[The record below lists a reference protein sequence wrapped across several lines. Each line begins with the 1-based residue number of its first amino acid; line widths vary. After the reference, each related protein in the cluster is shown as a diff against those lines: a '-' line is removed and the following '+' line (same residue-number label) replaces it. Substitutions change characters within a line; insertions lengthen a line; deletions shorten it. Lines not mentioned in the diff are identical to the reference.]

1 MSDNN
6 GVDEVVVPKTD
17 DTGTDEGRKPAEDKQ
32 EEAKVEPAAD
42 KVEPASEQDKPSE
55 AKEPE
60 KQAEDA
66 KEGEK
71 VEEKRESETDGA
83 GKTEAKSASPP
94 IEKPQTPKEP
104 PL

>member
-6 GVDEVVVPKTD
+6 GVEEFVVPKTD
-17 DTGTDEGRKPAEDKQ
+17 DTGMDEGRKPAEDKQ

-42 KVEPASEQDKPSE
+42 KVDTEKPAAEQDKPSE

-60 KQAEDA
+60 KQEEDA

-83 GKTEAKSASPP
+83 SKTEA
-94 IEKPQTPKEP
+94 
-104 PL
+104 